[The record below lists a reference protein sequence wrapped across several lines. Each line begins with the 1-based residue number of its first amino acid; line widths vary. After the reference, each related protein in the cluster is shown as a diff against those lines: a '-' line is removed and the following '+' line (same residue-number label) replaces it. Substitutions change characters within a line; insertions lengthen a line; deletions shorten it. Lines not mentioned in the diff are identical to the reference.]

1 MSEVT
6 IEPLTGPYG
15 LGEGPHWD
23 STSQKLYFV
32 DIFAQKIFKF
42 DPATGGLTFTFIENG
57 PVGFVIP
64 VEGSTNKFVA
74 GCSVDL
80 VVFSWDS
87 EKTLAS
93 CTAQI
98 LASTDCNR
106 TEIRF
111 NDGKVDS
118 SGRVWAGTMG
128 FEKNGVFPPNLGSLY
143 SLGNDHVLSK
153 KVSPVSI
160 SNGLAWNPD
169 NNTLYY
175 IDSLTYQVWAY
186 NYNSETGTISNKKIV
201 FDLQKND
208 ISGIPDGM
216 TIDTNGNLWVAVYS
230 GGSVL
235 NINPQTGEL
244 LRSIKFNDA
253 KNITSVAFG
262 GPNLDILYVTSAS
275 MGLDENQLKE
285 QPHAGYLFAVK
296 GLGARGFPSNNA
308 KLKNDIKLLHKLT

>member
-42 DPATGGLTFTFIENG
+42 DPATGGLTFTFI
-57 PVGFVIP
+57 
-64 VEGSTNKFVA
+64 
-74 GCSVDL
+74 
-80 VVFSWDS
+80 
-87 EKTLAS
+87 
-93 CTAQI
+93 
-98 LASTDCNR
+98 
-106 TEIRF
+106 
-111 NDGKVDS
+111 
-118 SGRVWAGTMG
+118 GTMG

-143 SLGNDHVLSK
+143 SL
-153 KVSPVSI
+153 
-160 SNGLAWNPD
+160 
-169 NNTLYY
+169 
-175 IDSLTYQVWAY
+175 VWAY

>member
-6 IEPLTGPYG
+6 IEPLAGPYG

-23 STSQKLYFV
+23 CISQKLYFV
-32 DIFAQKIFKF
+32 DIFAQKIFRF
-42 DPATGGLTFTFIENG
+42 NPATSGLTSISVENG

-74 GCSVDL
+74 GSSIDI
-80 VVFSWDS
+80 VVLSWDS

-93 CTAQI
+93 CTPQI
-98 LASTDCNR
+98 LVSADSNR

-111 NDGKVDS
+111 NDGKADS

-128 FEKNGVFPPNLGSLY
+128 LEKNGVFPPNVGSLY
-143 SLGNDHVLSK
+143 SMDNDLVLK
-153 KVSPVSI
+153 KQVSPVSI

-201 FDLQKND
+201 FDFQKNN
-208 ISGIPDGM
+208 IPGIPDGM

-235 NINPQTGEL
+235 NINPKTGEL
-244 LRSIKFNDA
+244 LRSVKFNDA

-275 MGLDENQLKE
+275 IGLNENQLKE
-285 QPHAGYLFAVK
+285 QLHAGYLFAIK
-296 GLGARGFPSNNA
+296 GLGVHGFPSNNV
-308 KLKNDIKLLHKLT
+308 KLPNELT